1 MNKYE
6 DYLKKNNFMEIL
18 KSFEFSNKNI
28 EKLRKDVTDVIDKEL
43 EYDADLKKLCIVTT
57 GSFARREASEASDL
71 DYFIIIPDHLD
82 KEYVLNKVGK
92 IISEAVQKTVTK
104 DAGSTGTF
112 GVDSIM
118 QEKDLLLLN
127 HNNEHN
133 KDLTRR
139 MLLILE
145 GDYLYNKELFL
156 TIRKKILEI
165 YIGNNEVKFIINDIA
180 RYYRTMLTDFHYK
193 INFGNKD
200 WGVRSIKLKFSRKI
214 IYLSGLLSITIVES
228 TNPKE
233 ENVDNLEE
241 ILSFSPLERTFNLL
255 KSEDDILLKIFEE
268 YNYFLEIISNEQK
281 RSALDE
287 INRDSRDESELY
299 IEVNKKGES
308 FKDNCYKA
316 LSSKYNGDK
325 SSFRFEYLV
334 I

>member
-1 MNKYE
+1 MNEYQN
-6 DYLKKNNFMEIL
+6 YLNKNEFMEVL

-28 EKLRKDVTDVIDKEL
+28 EKLREDVADILEKEL
-43 EYDADLKKLCIVTT
+43 ENDRDLKELCIVTT

-92 IISEAVQKTVTK
+92 LISEAIQKTVTK

-145 GDYLYNKELFL
+145 GDYLYNKKLFL

-214 IYLSGLLSITIVES
+214 IYLSGLLSITSVKS
-228 TNPKE
+228 ANSKE
-233 ENVDNLEE
+233 ENIDNLEKM
-241 ILSFSPLERTFNLL
+241 LSFSPLERTFNLL
-255 KSEDDILLKIFEE
+255 KSEEDILIKIFEE
-268 YNYFLEIISNEQK
+268 YNYFLEIISDDQK
-281 RSALDE
+281 RTALDE
-287 INRDSRDESELY
+287 ISRDSRDESELY
-299 IEVNKKGES
+299 LEINRKGES

-316 LSSKYNGDK
+316 LSCKYNGDQ

>member
-1 MNKYE
+1 MNKYK
-6 DYLKKNNFMEIL
+6 DYLTNNNFAEIL
-18 KSFEFSNKNI
+18 KSFEFSNQNI
-28 EKLRKDVTDVIDKEL
+28 EKLRKDIADVLDENFNDN
-43 EYDADLKKLCIVTT
+43 EDLKKLCIVTT
-57 GSFARREASEASDL
+57 GSFARREASKASDL

-92 IISEAVQKTVTK
+92 KISEAIQKTVTK

-112 GVDSIM
+112 GIDSIM

-145 GDYLYNKELFL
+145 GDYLYNNELFL
-156 TIRKKILEI
+156 EIRKNILDR
-165 YIGNNEVKFIINDIA
+165 YIDNNEVKFIINDIA

-193 INFGNKD
+193 INFDKKD

-214 IYLSGLLSITIVES
+214 IYLSGLLSITIVEN
-228 TNPKE
+228 TNTKE
-233 ENVDNLEE
+233 ENVEKLEA
-241 ILSFSPLERTFNLL
+241 ILSLSPLERTFNLL
-255 KSEDDILLKIFEE
+255 ESENTILLKIFEE
-268 YNYFLEIISNEQK
+268 YNYFLGIISNDQK
-281 RSALDE
+281 RIDLDG
-287 INRDSRDESELY
+287 INRDGRNQSELY
-299 IEVNKKGES
+299 SEINNKGES

-316 LSSKYNGDK
+316 LIYKYNGDTNN
-325 SSFRFEYLV
+325 FRFEYLV

>member
-1 MNKYE
+1 MNEYK
-6 DYLKKNNFMEIL
+6 DYLRNNNLLEIL
-18 KSFEFSNKNI
+18 KSFEFSNTNI
-28 EKLRKDVTDVIDKEL
+28 EKLREDITEALDKEL
-43 EYDADLKKLCIVTT
+43 EDDEDLKKLCIVTT

-82 KEYVLNKVGK
+82 KEYVLNRVGK
-92 IISEAVQKTVTK
+92 LISEAVQKTVTK
-104 DAGSTGTF
+104 DTGSTGTF

-127 HNNEHN
+127 HNDEQN

-145 GDYLYNKELFL
+145 GDYLYNNELFL

-165 YIGNNEVKFIINDIA
+165 YIDNNEVKFIINDIA

-214 IYLSGLLSITIVES
+214 IYLSGLLSITIVER
-228 TNPKE
+228 TNSKE
-233 ENVDNLEE
+233 KNVDNLEAT
-241 ILSFSPLERTFNLL
+241 LSFSPLERTFNLL
-255 KSEDDILLKIFEE
+255 KSEDAILLKIFEE
-268 YNYFLEIISNEQK
+268 YNYFLGIISDDQK

-299 IEVNKKGES
+299 IEVNRKGES

-316 LSSKYNGDK
+316 LNCKYNRDRGN
-325 SSFRFEYLV
+325 FRFEYLV

>member
-1 MNKYE
+1 MSEYQ
-6 DYLKKNNFMEIL
+6 DYLKNNNFLEIL
-18 KSFEFSNKNI
+18 KSFEFSNTNI
-28 EKLRKDVTDVIDKEL
+28 EKLREDITAVLDREFKDDR
-43 EYDADLKKLCIVTT
+43 DLKKLCIVTT

-92 IISEAVQKTVTK
+92 LISEAIQKTVKK

-112 GVDSIM
+112 GIDSIM

-145 GDYLYNKELFL
+145 GDYLYNEKLFL
-156 TIRKKILEI
+156 AIRKKILDI

-193 INFGNKD
+193 INFDNKD

-214 IYLSGLLSITIVES
+214 IYLSGLLSITIFES
-228 TNPKE
+228 TNSKE
-233 ENVDNLEE
+233 KNIDDLEK
-241 ILSFSPLERTFNLL
+241 ILSFSPLERTFKLL
-255 KSEDDILLKIFEE
+255 KSEDAILLKIFEE
-268 YNYFLEIISNEQK
+268 YNYFLEIISNDQK
-281 RSALDE
+281 RTALDE
-287 INRDSRDESELY
+287 INRGSREESELY
-299 IEVNKKGES
+299 LEINRKGES

-316 LSSKYNGDK
+316 LSCKYSGDK
-325 SSFRFEYLV
+325 GNFRFEYLV

>member
-1 MNKYE
+1 MNKYNN
-6 DYLKKNNFMEIL
+6 YLKTNNFTKIL
-18 KSFEFSNKNI
+18 KSFEFSNENI
-28 EKLRKDVTDVIDKEL
+28 EKLRKDITVVLDKKLKDNE
-43 EYDADLKKLCIVTT
+43 DLKKLCIVTT

-92 IISEAVQKTVTK
+92 LISEAVQKTVTK

-156 TIRKKILEI
+156 KIRKKILDI

-193 INFGNKD
+193 INFDNKD

-214 IYLSGLLSITIVES
+214 IYLSGLLSITIIEG
-228 TNPKE
+228 TNSRE
-233 ENVDNLEE
+233 ENVENLEE
-241 ILSFSPLERTFNLL
+241 ILSFNPLERIFNLL
-255 KSEDDILLKIFEE
+255 KSEDAILLKIFKD
-268 YNYFLEIISNEQK
+268 YNYFLEIISNDK
-281 RSALDE
+281 TRSDLDE
-287 INRDSRDESELY
+287 INRDSRDKSKLY
-299 IEVNKKGES
+299 TEINIKGES
-308 FKDNCYKA
+308 FKVSCYEA

-325 SSFRFEYLV
+325 SNFQFEYLV